1 MKDLKVKTDMQAKTL
16 TLHTPLTSGVGLK
29 GQIVKLCRYIYFF
42 IKLSTKT
49 YLAGFCYDLND
60 IQGELRDLC

>member
-1 MKDLKVKTDMQAKTL
+1 MQANTL
-16 TLHTPLTSGVGLK
+16 TLHTSLTSVVGLK
-29 GQIVKLCRYIYFF
+29 GQILKIVRISISFFF

-60 IQGELRDLC
+60 IQGELRV